1 MGRTRYA
8 AAAVAAVCVAV
19 MKAPAAQAVPE
30 FGMAGVTPN
39 ARAVAD
45 YVSANYPGVL
55 SIGGVRPCDSVGEH
69 CRGVAIDV
77 MVGGNTALGNAIAAD
92 LRGNPSRFGI
102 RYILWGVV
110 NHGDHLHVSV
120 VG

>member
-1 MGRTRYA
+1 MGRTRHA

-19 MKAPAAQAVPE
+19 VNAPAAQAVPE
-30 FGMAGVTPN
+30 VGMAGVVPN

-45 YVSANYPGVL
+45 YVAANYPGVL
-55 SIGGVRPCDSVGEH
+55 SIGGVRPCDAVGEH

-77 MVGGNTALGNAIAAD
+77 MVGGNTALGDAIAAD
-92 LRGNPSRFGI
+92 LRANPGRFGI

-110 NHGDHLHVSV
+110 NHGDHIHVSV

>member
-1 MGRTRYA
+1 
-8 AAAVAAVCVAV
+8 
-19 MKAPAAQAVPE
+19 MKAPAAQAFPVV
-30 FGMAGVTPN
+30 GGQGLVPN
-39 ARAVAD
+39 ARAVVD
-45 YVSANYPGVL
+45 YIQSAYPGVQ
-55 SIGGVRPCDSVGEH
+55 SIGGVRPCDAVGEH

-77 MVGGNTALGNAIAAD
+77 MVGANTALGNAIAAD

-110 NHGDHLHVSV
+110 NHGDHIHVSV